1 MAQNV
6 PLIVRHC
13 IIKWPKNQELRC
25 VLYVRNRTNLQ
36 LHQKHKHP
44 LRGVFG

>member
-6 PLIVRHC
+6 PLIVKHC
-13 IIKWPKNQELRC
+13 IIKWLKNQELRC

-36 LHQKHKHP
+36 PHQNRK
-44 LRGVFG
+44 

>member
-6 PLIVRHC
+6 PLIVKHC

-25 VLYVRNRTNLQ
+25 VLRNRTNLQ
-36 LHQKHKHP
+36 PHQNKQKP
-44 LRGVFG
+44 TGWSV